1 MRLLSSCDLRESIRW
16 SLLSLPSSPLTHIL
30 HFSPPPLLLPHTHT
44 SLLTPSP
51 PLTHISLLTPSP
63 PPLLSHTQNYTRMRT
78 QALQDDLANID
89 VSLPEERKY
98 LEHEVLK
105 VRRSPPNY
113 FRSPWNIIDI
123 VTFVIMLVIII
134 LHIVD
139 VITHSEQ
146 LALWTARYGSWGGG
160 GVTC

>member
-1 MRLLSSCDLRESIRW
+1 
-16 SLLSLPSSPLTHIL
+16 
-30 HFSPPPLLLPHTHT
+30 
-44 SLLTPSP
+44 
-51 PLTHISLLTPSP
+51 
-63 PPLLSHTQNYTRMRT
+63 MRT
-78 QALQDDLANID
+78 QALQDDLANTD

-98 LEHEVLK
+98 LEHELLK

-113 FRSPWNIIDI
+113 FQSPWNVIDI

-146 LALWTARYGSWGGG
+146 LALWTARYGVGRVILLVADNAIIQLLPITFVNWTQFS
-160 GVTC
+160 